1 MKTKQIKIIT
11 GLICGAMLCMLTQ
24 LAMAAEVPRM
34 TKEELKAKMGNSD
47 HNIIIVDVR
56 SGKDWKGSEFKIKGS
71 VRENPAKFS
80 SWTEKYPKGKTLV
93 FYCA

>member
-47 HNIIIVDVR
+47 HNIIVFSRNNFLHSNLIMLEK
-56 SGKDWKGSEFKIKGS
+56 SKDI
-71 VRENPAKFS
+71 
-80 SWTEKYPKGKTLV
+80 TTII
-93 FYCA
+93 